1 MGKEIKHTF
10 GDNAIDARGKMLRS
24 NSIILPVAMAV
35 SVISVAFTP
44 MMVPAFAAKLS
55 GQFTSAKAGA
65 TSEWNVQFT
74 PSGVD
79 SRLAEVHAA
88 RLVDQKSRAVANNLF
103 PFTPA
108 GLDKISNRTL
118 TVAARA
124 QDDTTAQAVSVRN
137 VVAQSSAGQ
146 GALAS
151 LKSTKYNLKED
162 KGWKGFQLSALPK
175 LAAIE
180 KAGVANRISP
190 KFIDFRLDDQGKDK
204 NSKFQTS
211 MNIGKPQLATP
222 SPLGNAAG
230 EDYVVNVGG
239 SFSISKRIDL
249 TAGVRYERQSDIPL
263 SSNDDRED
271 SEAVYVGTK
280 IRF

>member
-1 MGKEIKHTF
+1 MGKEISYKYSDH
-10 GDNAIDARGKMLRS
+10 AHKSRSKALRT
-24 NSIILPVAMAV
+24 NSLLIPAV
-35 SVISVAFTP
+35 SGVVAISLAFTP
-44 MMVPAFAAKLS
+44 IMVPAFAAKLS
-55 GQFTSAKAGA
+55 DQLTGA
-65 TSEWNVQFT
+65 PSEWNVQFT

-79 SRLAEVHAA
+79 SRLAKIHSERLAA
-88 RLVDQKSRAVANNLF
+88 QKAKAVANNLF

-118 TVAARA
+118 TVAARS
-124 QDDTTAQAVSVRN
+124 QDDTVSKAVTVRSAIDN
-137 VVAQSSAGQ
+137 NSAGR
-146 GALAS
+146 GAFAS
-151 LKSTKYNLKED
+151 LKTTKYNLKQD

-175 LAAIE
+175 LASVDI
-180 KAGVANRISP
+180 AGNSNRISS
-190 KFIDFRLDDQGKDK
+190 KAIDFRLGSDKKDK
-204 NSKFQTS
+204 DSKFQTS
-211 MNIGKPQLATP
+211 MNIGKPQVATP

-249 TAGVRYERQSDIPL
+249 TAGVRYERQNDIPL